1 MDFNESLILTN
12 ILLVGHAMYDYI
24 LVIFQIPEGHSRFGR
39 LWPHGLLVLLVDKA
53 PGTLITE

>member
-39 LWPHGLLVLLVDKA
+39 LWPHGLLVLLVDKR
-53 PGTLITE
+53 LEL